1 VGYLAQPMSGTS
13 LARATEEKKV
23 ATRIVPTSERIGVPH
38 GNR

>member
-1 VGYLAQPMSGTS
+1 VGYLAHPMSGTS

-23 ATRIVPTSERIGVPH
+23 AAGIVPTSERIGVPH